1 MKSALRIAILAGLLV
16 VLGIGIYRQQ
26 QAAPGEKP
34 ALSTDTST
42 MDESSA
48 VLEDASTT
56 VADSTT
62 ARQKRRAKAKDDPER
77 KKSKELLERLKDVVL
92 KNPAIRNLAA
102 SQIEQQIDIAYADY
116 FKTLPA
122 DQAKAL
128 RALLAAKQLSALD
141 LQFEAMQEDLSKE
154 DRKELF
160 DKMREQW
167 ENNRKQMEELLGE
180 DGLQKLSEYEQSA
193 QDRAQM
199 TGLKEAMY
207 GAGLDLNDAQAR
219 ALIDMMRA
227 ARERQLTADE
237 DAELYALS
245 TKLPEERNITQQEA
259 YLRWQELFH
268 NRYMDGAAGILSP
281 AQLAVFE
288 QYLDQQLDI
297 AESFADFKPESLPE
311 STDRA
316 PVELGRNSQ
325 TLSTPVNVP
334 AHDTH
339 FITWGDNQ
347 SGSSLAATKTANNT
361 LEIDARTGS
370 GWGCGITFSPSY
382 HAKNSDGS
390 IDASGARQIA
400 ARIRAPAGATLR
412 FGLIES
418 GADWPNA
425 RRYNGVNG
433 ADGEGFRH
441 EGISTAEGWQTY
453 TVPLSEFRLLGG
465 YGNQAGNRI
474 IDVQA
479 LRGVEILFPGG
490 QADTVIEVDWIRLQ

>member
-1 MKSALRIAILAGLLV
+1 MKSALRIAIMAGLLV

-26 QAAPGEKP
+26 QAIPGGKP
-34 ALSTDTST
+34 DLSTGLHIK
-42 MDESSA
+42 ENPPA
-48 VLEDASTT
+48 VEETTSTT
-56 VADSTT
+56 VTAST
-62 ARQKRRAKAKDDPER
+62 ARERRRARAKDEPER
-77 KKSKELLERLKDVVL
+77 KKAKELAERLKDVVL

-102 SQIEQQIDIAYADY
+102 SQIGQQIDITYADY

-122 DQAKAL
+122 EQAKAL
-128 RALLAAKQLSALD
+128 RELLAANQLSALD
-141 LQFEAMQEDLSKE
+141 LQFAAMQENLSKE
-154 DRKELF
+154 DRKELLE
-160 DKMREQW
+160 KMREQW
-167 ENNRKQMEELLGE
+167 ENNRKQINELLGE
-180 DGLQKLSEYEQSA
+180 EELQKLTEYEQSA

-207 GAGLDLNDAQAR
+207 GAGLDLNDTQAR
-219 ALIDMMRA
+219 ALIEMMRT
-227 ARERQLTADE
+227 AREQQLTTDE

-259 YLRWQELFH
+259 FLRWQELYH

-281 AQLAVFE
+281 AQLEVFE
-288 QYLDQQLDI
+288 QYLNQQLDI
-297 AESFADFKPESLPE
+297 AESFADFKPETLPE

-316 PVELGRNSQ
+316 PVELGRSSH

-339 FITWGDNQ
+339 FITWGDDH
-347 SGSSLAATKTANNT
+347 SGSRLAATKTANNT

-382 HAKNSDGS
+382 HAKNSDDS
-390 IDASGARQIA
+390 IDASGARQIV
-400 ARIRAPAGATLR
+400 ARIRGPADATLR

-425 RRYNGVNG
+425 RQYNGVNG

-441 EGISTAEGWQTY
+441 EGISTMEGWQVY
-453 TVPLSEFRLLGG
+453 TIPLSEFRLLGG

-490 QADTVIEVDWIRLQ
+490 QADAVFEVDWIKLQ